1 MTLLAARTL
10 AAAYDGRTI
19 FAGLDLSLDA
29 GTYALTGRNGTGKST
44 LLRLLSGAQRPSA
57 GRVSIDGH
65 DLVRDP
71 IAARRRLSYVPDES
85 PAYPFMTGAE
95 LLHLVSTAKR
105 AGPDPLVDELVTAFG
120 LAAHLGARFDAISL
134 GTQKKLLLAAGWIGR
149 PRVILLDE
157 PSNALDAVARAA
169 LIARIGADA
178 AHDVILFASHD
189 AELVAETGAAVIPLE
204 TLAAAA

>member
-1 MTLLAARTL
+1 MTVLAARNL
-10 AAAYDGRTI
+10 AAAYADRTV
-19 FAGLDLSLDA
+19 FAGLDLDLDPGA
-29 GTYALTGRNGTGKST
+29 SALTGRNGSGKST
-44 LLRLLSGAQRPSA
+44 LLRLLAGAQRPMA
-57 GRVSIDGH
+57 DSIAIEGH

-71 IAARRRLSYVPDES
+71 LAARRLLSYVPDET

-95 LLHLVSTAKR
+95 FLHLVTSAKG
-105 AGPDPLVDELVTAFG
+105 AGPDAVVDGLLDVFG
-120 LAAHLGARFDAISL
+120 LAPHLDTRTDAMSL

-169 LIARIGADA
+169 LIARIHADA
-178 AHDVILFASHD
+178 ARAVILFASHD
-189 AELVAETGAAVIPLE
+189 ADFVAATGAAIMPPE